1 MESIK
6 VYKERALTSLKGN
19 WGKGVVATLVYLL
32 FIYVLPTVVNSGVAA
47 AGLLPAA
54 VNVNESFISLLQ
66 TVFLP
71 VLGGL
76 VLQIVFLPL
85 SWGFSVFFFD
95 ISKGN
100 NVRVG
105 GLFDGMKQYGRIFT
119 TNFLVWLYMTLWAM
133 LPGIILFI
141 LVLLQPKAN
150 LIFFFLVGFVA
161 SVVIYFYKYYS
172 YVMVPYILKDN
183 PDIKNNKAINLS
195 MKMMEDYKA
204 DLFLLD
210 LSMIGWFILSILTC
224 GIGLF
229 FLLPYVNTAH
239 AHFYEEIKRDME
251 NYRKAC
257 EELGLDVR
265 K

>member
-32 FIYVLPTVVNSGVAA
+32 FIYVLPTVVDLGIGA

-54 VNVNESFISLLQ
+54 VN
-66 TVFLP
+66 
-71 VLGGL
+71 GL
-76 VLQIVFLPL
+76 FCSVWQIVFLPV

-95 ISKGN
+95 ISRGN

-105 GLFDGMKQYGRIFT
+105 SLFDGMKQYGRIFT
-119 TNFLVWLYMTLWAM
+119 TEFLVGLYMILWAL
-133 LPGIILFI
+133 LPCI
-141 LVLLQPKAN
+141 VLLILMLLKPMAD
-150 LIFFFLVGFVA
+150 LGFFFLIGSVA
-161 SVVIYFYKYYS
+161 VVVICLYKYYS
-172 YVMVPYILKDN
+172 YAMVPYILKDN

-195 MKMMEDYKA
+195 MKMMEDYKT

-210 LSMIGWFILSILTC
+210 LSMIGWVILSILTC
-224 GIGLF
+224 GIGF
-229 FLLPYVNTAH
+229 FLLIPYVNTAH

-257 EELGLDVR
+257 EELGLDV
-265 K
+265 KK